1 MIEEHLQ
8 GRLVLH
14 REHFPAARAA
24 ELYARL
30 ERETRWLQVT
40 YDNGGRAARLPR
52 LTANYGERSY
62 DYGGLVF
69 APEPWTALLQELRA
83 EAERLAATGF
93 NALILQLY
101 RDGRDGVRW
110 HADDSPA
117 VGRDPVIASLSFGA
131 PRKFQVRRR
140 GESSAALELTL
151 RAGDV
156 LVMRGDLQHSHQH
169 RVPREPTVSAPRIN
183 LTFRAI
189 VGARPVEAV
198 PHTMTAAAPEDGR
211 GG

>member
-1 MIEEHLQ
+1 MAEEHLE
-8 GRLVLH
+8 GRVVLH
-14 REHFPAARAA
+14 RAHFPGARAA

-40 YDNGGRAARLPR
+40 YDNGGRSVSLPR

-69 APEPWTALLQELRA
+69 APEPWTPLLRALRA
-83 EAERLAATGF
+83 EAEQLAGADF

-117 VGRDPVIASLSFGA
+117 VGTNPVIASLSFGSA
-131 PRKFQVRRR
+131 RKFQLRRL
-140 GESSAALELTL
+140 GESAPCLELRL
-151 RAGDV
+151 GAGDV
-156 LVMRGDLQHSHQH
+156 LVMRGDLQHTHQH
-169 RVPREPTVSAPRIN
+169 RVPREADASGPRIN
-183 LTFRAI
+183 LTFRGI
-189 VGARPVEAV
+189 VAARPDDGV
-198 PHTMTAAAPEDGR
+198 PHTMAPAAT
-211 GG
+211 

>member
-1 MIEEHLQ
+1 VIEEHLD
-8 GRLVLH
+8 GRVVLH
-14 REHFPAARAA
+14 RAHFPATRAA

-30 ERETRWLQVT
+30 EQETRWLQVT
-40 YDNGGRAARLPR
+40 YDNAGRAARMPR
-52 LTANYGERSY
+52 LTVNYGERSY

-69 APEPWTALLQELRA
+69 APEPWTPLLQELRA

-131 PRKFQVRRR
+131 DRRFQLRRV
-140 GESSAALELTL
+140 GETAAALELTL
-151 RAGDV
+151 RAGDL
-156 LVMRGDLQHSHQH
+156 LVMGGDLQHTYQH
-169 RVPREPTVSAPRIN
+169 RVPREPAAAGPRIN
-183 LTFRAI
+183 LTFRTI
-189 VGARPVEAV
+189 VDAHRVEAV
-198 PHTMTAAAPEDGR
+198 PHTKSAAPPGR
-211 GG
+211 